1 MCGMKRLDLVGFRKG
16 RLTVTAF
23 SHSHVQPS
31 GQKRA
36 MWKAVCD
43 CGVEKIIS
51 TSNLT
56 HGNTVS
62 CGCKLREGNHKKEV
76 GVASFNHKYASYVNR
91 AKSHRKGIEFNLT
104 LDEFRRLTKA
114 PCHYCGV
121 PFSSAT
127 KARKNS
133 NGAYV
138 SNGIDRLDSDKGY
151 YLGNCVPC
159 CTACNL
165 MKRDIPYEQFLAH
178 IERIHNHAF
187 GQIKK

>member
-16 RLTVTAF
+16 RLTVTGF

-36 MWKAVCD
+36 MWNAVCE

-62 CGCKLREGNHKKEV
+62 CGCKLREGNHVKPH
-76 GVASFNHKYASYVNR
+76 GMASLNHKYKSYASR
-91 AKSHRKGIEFNLT
+91 AKTHKKNLIFDLTMAEFVKIT
-104 LDEFRRLTKA
+104 LL
-114 PCHYCGV
+114 PCHYCGKV
-121 PFSSAT
+121 GASST
-127 KARKNS
+127 KARPRS

-138 SNGIDRLDSDKGY
+138 SNGIDRVNSDLGY
-151 YLGNCVPC
+151 TIDNCVPC
-159 CTACNL
+159 CPVCNR
-165 MKRDIPYEQFLAH
+165 MKLDLTYSNFLEH
-178 IERIHNHAF
+178 IERILSYAPRT
-187 GQIKK
+187 IKK